1 MNYYQQERGGPGMV
15 SDAIAEKLENA
26 GLWRRAAARWL
37 AVMDR
42 CDTDA
47 QREWVSQKRR
57 QCYSNL
63 APPPEDEKL
72 NIRALNRA
80 ANQAQDKMGIRQP
93 SGAAFRIKPQ
103 KNRDK

>member
-1 MNYYQQERGGPGMV
+1 MV

-42 CDTDA
+42 CETDM

-57 QCYSNL
+57 QCYSNIEQPV
-63 APPPEDEKL
+63 AEQL
-72 NIRALNRA
+72 NISALNRA

-93 SGAAFRIKPQ
+93 SGEAFRIKPQ
-103 KNRDK
+103 KKDK

>member
-1 MNYYQQERGGPGMV
+1 MV
-15 SDAIAEKLENA
+15 NDVIAEKLENA

-42 CDTDA
+42 CETDV

-57 QCYSNL
+57 QCYSNIEQ
-63 APPPEDEKL
+63 PVVEQL
-72 NIRALNRA
+72 NISALNRA

-103 KNRDK
+103 KKKINSYR

>member
-1 MNYYQQERGGPGMV
+1 MV
-15 SDAIAEKLENA
+15 NDAIAEKLENA

-47 QREWVSQKRR
+47 QREWVSQKR
-57 QCYSNL
+57 QACYSRL
-63 APPPEDEKL
+63 VLPVDEKL
-72 NIRALNRA
+72 NISALNRA

-103 KNRDK
+103 KKKINSYR

>member
-1 MNYYQQERGGPGMV
+1 MV

-26 GLWRRAAARWL
+26 GLWRREAARWL

-57 QCYSNL
+57 QCYSNIEQPV
-63 APPPEDEKL
+63 AEQL
-72 NIRALNRA
+72 NISALNRA

-103 KNRDK
+103 KHREK

>member
-1 MNYYQQERGGPGMV
+1 MV

-42 CDTDA
+42 CETDV

-57 QCYSNL
+57 ACYSRL
-63 APPPEDEKL
+63 ALPVDEKL
-72 NIRALNRA
+72 NISALNRA

-93 SGAAFRIKPQ
+93 SGAAFRIKPP
-103 KNRDK
+103 K

>member
-1 MNYYQQERGGPGMV
+1 MV

-42 CDTDA
+42 CETDM

-57 QCYSNL
+57 QFYSNIEQPV
-63 APPPEDEKL
+63 AEQL
-72 NIRALNRA
+72 NISALNRA

-93 SGAAFRIKPQ
+93 SGEAFRIKPQ
-103 KNRDK
+103 KKDK

>member
-1 MNYYQQERGGPGMV
+1 MV
-15 SDAIAEKLENA
+15 SDAIAEKLEDA

-42 CDTDA
+42 CETDA

-57 QCYSNL
+57 ACYSKL
-63 APPPEDEKL
+63 APPEDEKL

-103 KNRDK
+103 KKDK